1 MNNES
6 SVLMSQWVIPIL
18 TNIIAAI
25 IIFLAKP
32 VGSFGKRLFIKG
44 RIRLNVRN
52 KLTAK
57 TTIAFIKYILFV
69 GIGFIPISYNSWWL
83 YKLTAEPSL
92 PSRLEVLA
100 IFFASVT
107 IIYWVW
113 NMVSKIKNYSV
124 ADYIN
129 DDA

>member
-1 MNNES
+1 
-6 SVLMSQWVIPIL
+6 
-18 TNIIAAI
+18 
-25 IIFLAKP
+25 
-32 VGSFGKRLFIKG
+32 
-44 RIRLNVRN
+44 
-52 KLTAK
+52 LTAK